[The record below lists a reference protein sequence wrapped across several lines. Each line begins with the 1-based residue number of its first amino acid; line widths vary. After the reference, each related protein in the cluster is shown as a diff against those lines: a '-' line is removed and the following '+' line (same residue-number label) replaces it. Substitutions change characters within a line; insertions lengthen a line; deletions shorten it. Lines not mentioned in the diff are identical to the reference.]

1 MQNNDNLN
9 KIDRLTDLN
18 EEMQVLI
25 EQERNDIQG
34 EHQRI
39 ESA

>member
-1 MQNNDNLN
+1 MQSNDNVK

-34 EHQRI
+34 EQQRI
-39 ESA
+39 EAA

>member
-34 EHQRI
+34 EQQRI
-39 ESA
+39 EAA

>member
-1 MQNNDNLN
+1 MQNNDNIN

-34 EHQRI
+34 EQQRI

>member
-1 MQNNDNLN
+1 MQNNDNVN

-34 EHQRI
+34 EQQRI

>member
-1 MQNNDNLN
+1 MQNSENIK
-9 KIDRLTDLN
+9 KINRLTDLN

-34 EHQRI
+34 EQQRI

>member
-1 MQNNDNLN
+1 MQGNDNVK

-34 EHQRI
+34 EQQRI
-39 ESA
+39 EAA